1 MRLALV
7 GYGNVGRALHLL
19 LDRMRPRYPFR
30 IVGIHTRTRPA
41 APTFGEFLDQARPD
55 ILLELTTLDPH
66 AGQPAI
72 SHIEQA
78 FARRIHVVTANK
90 GPVAFAYRRL
100 AEIARAEGVEFRF
113 ESTVMD
119 GTPVFNLVRET
130 LPGVEIQGFTGALNS
145 TSKIVLAAMR
155 DGRTFEQ
162 GLAEAQR
169 MGIAEADASFDT
181 EGWDAAAKCAALAN
195 VLLDADATP
204 LVVDRRGIS
213 HVTPERVAEL
223 DRQGKTLVL
232 IARGRRGPD
241 GVKLRV
247 RPEVLDRTD
256 PLATLD
262 GTTNLLQLHTD
273 LMGTVG
279 VYSVRPG
286 VEQTAYGVFSDV
298 VAIARAV

>member
-7 GYGNVGRALHLL
+7 GYGNVGRAFHLL
-19 LDRMRPRYPFR
+19 LDRMKPRYPFA

-41 APTFGEFLDQARPD
+41 APSFAEFLDEARPD

-66 AGQPAI
+66 GGQPAI
-72 SHIEQA
+72 SYIEQA
-78 FARRIHVVTANK
+78 FSRRIHVVTANK
-90 GPVAFAYRRL
+90 GPIAFAYRRL
-100 AEIARAEGVEFRF
+100 SEIARTEGVEFRF

-119 GTPVFNLVRET
+119 GAPVFNLVRQT

-145 TSKIVLAAMR
+145 TSNIILGAMR
-155 DGRTFEQ
+155 AGRTFDE

-169 MGIAEADASFDT
+169 MGVAEADASFDI
-181 EGWDAAAKCAALAN
+181 EGWDAASKCAALAN
-195 VLLDADATP
+195 VLLDAEATP
-204 LVVDRRGIS
+204 LHVDRRGIA
-213 HVTPERVAEL
+213 HITPERLADL
-223 DRQGKTLVL
+223 DRRGKSLVL

-256 PLATLD
+256 PFASLE

-273 LMGTVG
+273 LMGTIG
-279 VYSVRPG
+279 ICSVRPG
-286 VEQTAYGVFSDV
+286 VEQTAYGVFADV
-298 VAIARAV
+298 VDIARSV